1 LGLGASVRLEAQ
13 GLLQFLD
20 FVLELSVF
28 LRQRFGFLPVLVEL
42 LIEFF
47 VVKRIQALCDGFSAV
62 DDGGDAGNIHPAVIF
77 QMHHCG
83 VT

>member
-1 LGLGASVRLEAQ
+1 
-13 GLLQFLD
+13 
-20 FVLELSVF
+20 
-28 LRQRFGFLPVLVEL
+28 
-42 LIEFF
+42 
-47 VVKRIQALCDGFSAV
+47 VKRIQALCDGFSAV